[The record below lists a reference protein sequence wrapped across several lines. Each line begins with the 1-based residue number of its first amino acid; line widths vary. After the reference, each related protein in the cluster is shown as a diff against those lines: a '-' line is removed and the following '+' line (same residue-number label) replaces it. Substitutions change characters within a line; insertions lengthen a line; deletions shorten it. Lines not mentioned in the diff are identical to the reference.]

1 MANRIFRFST
11 FLSLIALIFLP
22 IQPAQATNLKIAIV
36 YADGGRG
43 DNGPN
48 DLAAVGLEKAI
59 SKNKLSRLDIREQI
73 TNGTLGD
80 RITRVRFLAKNNYQ
94 LIICI
99 GSAYADTVKRI
110 SNEFPNT
117 QFAIIDDESV
127 AMTNVSNLSFANKE
141 AFYVAG
147 AALALASKSAKI
159 SFIADKADLTAS
171 TYLLQFTKGA
181 LSVNPKVK
189 ISNLSIDQNSSD
201 DIKRLIADGNDQIFS
216 IWSKSDL
223 VISTIAA
230 ANSKTKKVLISGVI
244 PDQFFLNFSAGKKN
258 QYLVI
263 KKRYDIAVE
272 QMITAQVADKNLL
285 DILDETKGIYGHRY
299 NLKEAG
305 ISIALTS
312 GSSLPPKV
320 EAVTSAIKAG
330 KLKP

>member
-1 MANRIFRFST
+1 MANRIFKLT
-11 FLSLIALIFLP
+11 TLITLISLILIP
-22 IQPAQATNLKIAIV
+22 IQPVQAANLKIAIV

-59 SKNKLSRLDIREQI
+59 TKNKLSRLDIREQI

-80 RITRVRFLAKNNYQ
+80 RITRVRFLAKNNYK

-147 AALALASKSAKI
+147 AALALASKTAKI
-159 SFIADKADLTAS
+159 SFIADKTDLTAS
-171 TYLLQFTKGA
+171 ANLLPFTNGA
-181 LSVNPKVK
+181 LSINPKIKV
-189 ISNLSIDQNSSD
+189 SNLLIDQNSSD
-201 DIKRLIADGNDQIFS
+201 DIKKLITDGNDQIFS
-216 IWSKSDL
+216 TWSKSDL

-230 ANSKTKKVLISGVI
+230 ANSKTKKALISGVI
-244 PDQFFLNFSAGKKN
+244 PDQFFLNISAGKKN

-272 QMITAQVADKNLL
+272 QMINAQVADKNIL

-299 NLKEAG
+299 NLAESG
-305 ISIALTS
+305 ISVSLAS
-312 GSSLPPKV
+312 GSALPVKV
-320 EAVTSAIKAG
+320 EAITSAIKTG
-330 KLKP
+330 KVKP

>member
-1 MANRIFRFST
+1 MANRRFKLT
-11 FLSLIALIFLP
+11 TLIALISLTLIP
-22 IQPAQATNLKIAIV
+22 IQPIQAANLKIAIV
-36 YADGGRG
+36 YAEGGRG
-43 DNGPN
+43 DNGAN
-48 DLAAVGLEKAI
+48 DLAAIGLEKAI
-59 SKNKLSRLDIREQI
+59 TKNKLSRLDIREQI

-80 RITRVRFLAKNNYQ
+80 RITRVRFLAKNNYK

-141 AFYVAG
+141 ALYVAG
-147 AALALASKSAKI
+147 AALALASKSGKI
-159 SFIADKADLTAS
+159 SFISDKSDVTAVAN
-171 TYLLQFTKGA
+171 LQIFTNGA
-181 LSVNPKVK
+181 LSINPKIKV
-189 ISNLSIDQNSSD
+189 SNLLIDQNSGE
-201 DIKRLIADGNDQIFS
+201 DIKKLITDGNDQVFS
-216 IWSKSDL
+216 NWSKSDL

-230 ANSKTKKVLISGVI
+230 ANSKTKKVLLSGVI
-244 PDQFFLNFSAGKKN
+244 PDQFFLNISAGKKN

-272 QMITAQVADKNLL
+272 QMINAELADKNIL

-305 ISIALTS
+305 ISVSLAS
-312 GSSLPPKV
+312 GASLSTKV
-320 EAVTSAIKAG
+320 QAITSAIKDG
-330 KLKP
+330 KVKF

>member
-1 MANRIFRFST
+1 MANRRFKLT
-11 FLSLIALIFLP
+11 TLFTLITLILIP
-22 IQPAQATNLKIAIV
+22 IQPVQATNLKIAIV

-59 SKNKLSRLDIREQI
+59 TKNKLSRLDIREQI

-80 RITRVRFLAKNNYQ
+80 RITRVRFLAKNNYK

-159 SFIADKADLTAS
+159 SFIADKIDLTAS
-171 TYLLQFTKGA
+171 ANLLPFTNGA
-181 LSVNPKVK
+181 LSINPKIK
-189 ISNLSIDQNSSD
+189 ISNLLIDQNSSD
-201 DIKRLIADGNDQIFS
+201 DIKKLITDGNDQIFS
-216 IWSKSDL
+216 TWCKSDL

-230 ANSKTKKVLISGVI
+230 ANSKTKKALISGVI
-244 PDQFFLNFSAGKKN
+244 PDQFFLNISAGKKN

-272 QMITAQVADKNLL
+272 QMINAQVADKNIL

-299 NLKEAG
+299 NLAESG
-305 ISIALTS
+305 ITVSLAS
-312 GSSLPPKV
+312 GSALPVKV
-320 EAVTSAIKAG
+320 EAITSAIKAG
-330 KLKP
+330 KVKP

>member
-1 MANRIFRFST
+1 MANRRFKLT
-11 FLSLIALIFLP
+11 TIISLITLTLIP
-22 IQPAQATNLKIAIV
+22 IQPVQAANLKIAIV
-36 YADGGRG
+36 YAEGGRG

-59 SKNKLSRLDIREQI
+59 TKNKLSRLDIREQI

-80 RITRVRFLAKNNYQ
+80 RITRVRFLAKNNYK

-110 SNEFPNT
+110 SNEFPNA

-159 SFIADKADLTAS
+159 SFIADKTDLTAS
-171 TYLLQFTKGA
+171 ANLLPFTNGA
-181 LSVNPKVK
+181 LSINPKIKV
-189 ISNLSIDQNSSD
+189 SNLLIDQNSSD
-201 DIKRLIADGNDQIFS
+201 DLKKLIADGNDQIFS
-216 IWSKSDL
+216 TWSKSDL

-230 ANSKTKKVLISGVI
+230 ANSKTKKALISGVI
-244 PDQFFLNFSAGKKN
+244 PDQFFLNISVGKKN

-272 QMITAQVADKNLL
+272 QMINAQVADKNIL
-285 DILDETKGIYGHRY
+285 DILDETKGVYGHRY
-299 NLKEAG
+299 NLAESG
-305 ISIALTS
+305 ITVSLAS
-312 GSSLPPKV
+312 GSALPVKV
-320 EAVTSAIKAG
+320 EAITSAIKAG
-330 KLKP
+330 KVKP